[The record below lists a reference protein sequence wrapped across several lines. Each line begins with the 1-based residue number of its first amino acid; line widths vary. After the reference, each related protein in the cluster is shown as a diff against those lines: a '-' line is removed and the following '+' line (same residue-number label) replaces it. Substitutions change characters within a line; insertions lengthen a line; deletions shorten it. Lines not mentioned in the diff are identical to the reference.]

1 MQIMMRCACCFLA
14 ALFYSITSNQ
24 PRRTI
29 LLSSLIAFM
38 GYGIFELLNGTTL
51 AYFFATL
58 AISVLAEICARLT
71 RTIATLYNVSAL
83 IPLVPG
89 VGLYRTMRFI
99 VERNLQMASQVGVET
114 LMGIFAIA
122 LAISLSS
129 VLFSNLR
136 KNNDARERGEENP

>member
-1 MQIMMRCACCFLA
+1 MQIVLRCTFCFLA

-24 PRRTI
+24 PKRTVI
-29 LLSSLIAFM
+29 LSSLIAFA
-38 GYGIFELLNGTTL
+38 GYAIFELLNETAL

-129 VLFSNLR
+129 ALFSNLR
-136 KNNDARERGEENP
+136 KNNDARERGDAKQ